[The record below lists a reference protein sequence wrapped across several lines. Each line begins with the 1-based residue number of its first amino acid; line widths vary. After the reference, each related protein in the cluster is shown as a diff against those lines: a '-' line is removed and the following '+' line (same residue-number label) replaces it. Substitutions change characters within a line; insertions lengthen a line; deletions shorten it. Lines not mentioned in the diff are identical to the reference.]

1 MSVTLAAGR
10 QIPLPLSTEDLP
22 DFGHFVAG
30 PNTEACIALEGL
42 LASDEASSVYLWG
55 AAGTGKT
62 HLLQALCRQAGE
74 QGREVA
80 WVPMA
85 ELEGLSAG
93 VLEGLRE
100 VGLVCLDGLDAIA
113 GAGDWEQAVFHLFN
127 HLRDS
132 GRRLV
137 VSARVPPRQ
146 LPLSLPDLHSR
157 LSWGLVFHLY
167 EMDDAAKAR
176 VLRTRADARG
186 FALPAEVAEYLVRR
200 CPRDMHSLLA
210 VLERLDRGSLAAQR
224 RLSIPF
230 VKQLLGL

>member
-1 MSVTLAAGR
+1 MSVTLAAGT
-10 QIPLPLSTEDLP
+10 QIPLPFSTGELP
-22 DFGHFVAG
+22 DFSHFVAG
-30 PNTEACIALEGL
+30 PNHEASSALQRLHEVPG
-42 LASDEASSVYLWG
+42 ASSVYLWG

-62 HLLQALCRQAGE
+62 HLLQALCHQAGE
-74 QGREVA
+74 HGQEVA
-80 WVPMA
+80 WVPMG
-85 ELEGLSAG
+85 ELEGLSAR

-100 VGLVCLDGLDAIA
+100 VDLVCLDGLDEIA
-113 GAGDWEQAVFHLFN
+113 GRADWEQAVFHLFN

-132 GRRLV
+132 GRGLV
-137 VSARVPPRQ
+137 VSARQPPRQ

-167 EMDDAAKAR
+167 EMDDAGKAR
-176 VLRTRADARG
+176 VLQARADARG

-210 VLERLDRGSLAAQR
+210 VLEQLDQGSLAAQR

-230 VKQLLGL
+230 VKSLLGL